1 MSAQQLR
8 QLQAIGSHQP
18 KRIGQLKAIERSQGN
33 PPPSHLVWI
42 APPRKRRWVRM
53 VLAFQRLMDCSAE
66 ASWRLHDGVP
76 AVWTLVG
83 VIVLTASAAATV
95 CIAAMAFGYQ
105 P

>member
-1 MSAQQLR
+1 MSAQSLR
-8 QLQAIGSHQP
+8 QPQAIRRYQTT
-18 KRIGQLKAIERSQGN
+18 RIDHLRAIERSWSN
-33 PPPSHLVWI
+33 PAPNMAWI
-42 APPRKRRWVRM
+42 APPRKSRWALVL
-53 VLAFQRLMDCSAE
+53 LAFQKLMDRSAE

-95 CIAAMAFGYQ
+95 CIAATAFGYQ